1 MNDCYFDSVNH
12 EFVCP
17 RCLTREPATLP
28 MPLDEFTAEAKAFD
42 REHHRCREPIGP
54 GERAWLEAAQAYRRA
69 GHEVNEAVRVSGLDR
84 VGMIEGSSDC
94 MRMAARARRAR
105 R

>member
-1 MNDCYFDSVNH
+1 MNACYFDGATR

-17 RCLTREPATLP
+17 RCLMCEPATLP
-28 MPLDEFTAEAKAFD
+28 MPLGEYVAAGKAFA
-42 REHHRCREPIGP
+42 RAHQRCKPAVGP

-69 GHEVNEAVRVSGLDR
+69 GHKVNEAVQISGLDR

-94 MRMAARARRAR
+94 MRMAARARRAKR
-105 R
+105 